1 MSKLHRVTLTA
12 AAILISTGLH
22 AADAIDYPGD
32 YRQWTHAKSMTVHAG
47 HALETPFKGIHH
59 VYANAAAVDGLRG
72 GEYADGASFAFDQ
85 FAYVTRDKLSTE
97 GKRVLLGV
105 MVKDRARFPDTGGW
119 GFEAWAGDSRSQ
131 RLVNDGGQSCYGCH
145 TQVEKR
151 GYVFTE
157 WRD

>member
-59 VYANAAAVDGLRG
+59 VYANAAAVDGPPG
-72 GEYADGASFAFDQ
+72 P
-85 FAYVTRDKLSTE
+85 
-97 GKRVLLGV
+97 LLGGKSPGSGYGLGSPV
-105 MVKDRARFPDTGGW
+105 GSSVVVVGSGRDGTPARAGVPECGRDRRRS
-119 GFEAWAGDSRSQ
+119 GDLPLFRRSLCQ
-131 RLVNDGGQSCYGCH
+131 LSYPTLVLPGD
-145 TQVEKR
+145 R
-151 GYVFTE
+151 
-157 WRD
+157 